1 MAKQSNAKA
10 SQEMQMQTL
19 GWILIKTEIEIE
31 MWLNDKTSG
40 NIAKAV
46 GSDDHPLLPKT
57 KMPAMQSCGTS
68 ATSWSWS
75 WSYGERIC
83 RLVGKLIQERVQ
95 ESGSE

>member
-57 KMPAMQSCGTS
+57 KTPAMQSCGTS

-75 WSYGERIC
+75 CGERIC

-95 ESGSE
+95 ESGTE